1 MDSADRIVAKAA
13 AGELCVAVV
22 GLGYV
27 GLPLALAFVEA
38 GARVVGVDI
47 DPEKAKRILAGE
59 SYLTTANAG
68 RVAAALATGR
78 LDATT
83 DHAAVARA
91 DAVLLAVPTP
101 LGPGRTPDM
110 SFVESTV
117 AAVAP
122 HLAPGALLS
131 LESTVYPGATREAA
145 LPLLAAAGRRPGV
158 DVLVTYAPER
168 EDPGNARYAIA
179 DIPKVVAGL
188 DDASLRA
195 AEAVY
200 GLVAPAIVPV
210 SSLETAEAV
219 KITENVF
226 RAVNI
231 ALANELKAV
240 YARMG
245 VDMYEVVDAA
255 ATKPFGYMP
264 FYPGPGLGG
273 HCIPIDPFYLAWRA
287 RALDVPTR
295 FVELAG
301 EINSAQPEAVVRTLA
316 DALSRS
322 AGKALH
328 GARIL
333 VLGVAYKPDVNDT
346 RESPG
351 LEIMRLLADAGA
363 AVAFHDPH
371 VRQIGRIRRHP
382 ELEGAASVPLD
393 NLEAFDAA
401 IVVTDHTA
409 VDYDRIGARA
419 PLIIDAR
426 GVYRNRNVAATVVRA

>member
-195 AEAVY
+195 
-200 GLVAPAIVPV
+200 
-210 SSLETAEAV
+210 AEAV